1 MGIKDLLGNSSFIM
15 VLALILALIIGF
27 PYRDMG
33 SKIPLI
39 VLAVMMT
46 VSLSRISFSNLNP
59 IKHKTS
65 VLRALILGTLVASFI
80 PLAASLFIDDP
91 LYKAGLV
98 FIGAAPFAASVVPLS
113 FIMKGDVEHAA
124 RGTII
129 VYLLSIIYIPVIVK
143 LFAGETVSIL
153 DVVGYVVILVLIPI
167 ILSRPVSRD
176 KISTSSMQIFVNLC
190 VAILIFVSVGSN
202 KNTFESETSLLLIF
216 MGIAVLRT
224 FVLGLGLEYLEKKCG
239 IAWEQRVPDV
249 LMASYKNKGVAIA
262 LTMGLLPPAAAFP
275 ITASIIIEVCWVICM
290 DRFLFTSKRREKE
303 IRLESASTQSMDA

>member
-1 MGIKDLLGNSSFIM
+1 MSIKGILGNSSFM
-15 VLALILALIIGF
+15 MLLALILALIIGF
-27 PYRDMG
+27 PYRDLG
-33 SKIPLI
+33 SKIPLV

-46 VSLSRISFSNLNP
+46 ISLSRISFSNLNP
-59 IKHKTS
+59 IKHKKS
-65 VLRALILGTLVASFI
+65 VLRALVLGTVVASFV
-80 PLAASLFIDDP
+80 PLAASFFIDDP

-98 FIGAAPFAASVVPLS
+98 FIAAAPFAASVVPLS

-129 VYLLSIIYIPVIVK
+129 VYLLSIIYIPVVVK
-143 LFAGETVSIL
+143 LFAGETVNVW
-153 DVVGYVVILVLIPI
+153 DVFEYVVILVLIPM
-167 ILSRPVSRD
+167 ILSRPVSKV
-176 KISTSSMQIFVNLC
+176 KISTSAMQIFVNIC

-202 KNTFESETSLLLIF
+202 KNIFEKETDLLLIF

-224 FVLGLGLEYLEKKCG
+224 FVLGLGLEYLEKRSG
-239 IAWEQRVPDV
+239 IPWEQRVPDV

-303 IRLESASTQSMDA
+303 LKTEAAAA

>member
-1 MGIKDLLGNSSFIM
+1 MSIKGILGNSSFM
-15 VLALILALIIGF
+15 MLLALILALIIGF
-27 PYRDMG
+27 PYRDLG

-59 IKHKTS
+59 IKHKKS
-65 VLRALILGTLVASFI
+65 VLRALVLGTVVASFV
-80 PLAASLFIDDP
+80 PLAASFFISDP

-98 FIGAAPFAASVVPLS
+98 FIAAAPFAASVVPLS

-129 VYLLSIIYIPVIVK
+129 VYLLSIIYIPIIVK
-143 LFAGETVSIL
+143 LFAGETVNVW
-153 DVVGYVVILVLIPI
+153 DVFEYVVILVLIPM
-167 ILSRPVSRD
+167 ILSRPVSKV
-176 KISTSSMQIFVNLC
+176 KISTSTMQIFVNIC

-202 KNTFESETSLLLIF
+202 KNIFEKETDLLLIF

-224 FVLGLGLEYLEKKCG
+224 FVLGLGLEYLEKRSG
-239 IAWEQRVPDV
+239 IPWAQRVPDV

-290 DRFLFTSKRREKE
+290 DRFLFTSKRRERE
-303 IRLESASTQSMDA
+303 IKAESAGT

>member
-1 MGIKDLLGNSSFIM
+1 MGIKGLLGNSSFIM
-15 VLALILALIIGF
+15 VLALVLALIIGF
-27 PYRDMG
+27 PYRDLG

-153 DVVGYVVILVLIPI
+153 DVVCLLY
-167 ILSRPVSRD
+167 
-176 KISTSSMQIFVNLC
+176 TS
-190 VAILIFVSVGSN
+190 
-202 KNTFESETSLLLIF
+202 
-216 MGIAVLRT
+216 
-224 FVLGLGLEYLEKKCG
+224 
-239 IAWEQRVPDV
+239 D
-249 LMASYKNKGVAIA
+249 
-262 LTMGLLPPAAAFP
+262 AAD
-275 ITASIIIEVCWVICM
+275 E
-290 DRFLFTSKRREKE
+290 
-303 IRLESASTQSMDA
+303 

>member
-1 MGIKDLLGNSSFIM
+1 MSIKSILGNSSFM
-15 VLALILALIIGF
+15 MLLALILALIIGF
-27 PYRDMG
+27 PYRDLG

-59 IKHKTS
+59 IKHKKS
-65 VLRALILGTLVASFI
+65 VLRALVLGTVVASFV
-80 PLAASLFIDDP
+80 PLAASFFISDP

-98 FIGAAPFAASVVPLS
+98 FIAAAPFAASVVPLS

-129 VYLLSIIYIPVIVK
+129 VYLLSIIYIPIIVK
-143 LFAGETVSIL
+143 LFAGETVNVW
-153 DVVGYVVILVLIPI
+153 DVFEYVVILVLIPM
-167 ILSRPVSRD
+167 ILSRPVSKV
-176 KISTSSMQIFVNLC
+176 KISTSTMQIFVNIC

-202 KNTFESETSLLLIF
+202 KNIFEKETDLLLIF

-224 FVLGLGLEYLEKKCG
+224 FVLGLGLEYLEKRSG
-239 IAWEQRVPDV
+239 IPWAQRVPDV

-290 DRFLFTSKRREKE
+290 DRFLFTSKRRERE
-303 IRLESASTQSMDA
+303 IKAESAGT

>member
-1 MGIKDLLGNSSFIM
+1 MSIKGILGNSSFM
-15 VLALILALIIGF
+15 MLLALILALIIGF
-27 PYRDMG
+27 PYRDLG

-59 IKHKTS
+59 IKHKKS
-65 VLRALILGTLVASFI
+65 VLRALVLGTVVASFV
-80 PLAASLFIDDP
+80 PLAASFFISDP

-98 FIGAAPFAASVVPLS
+98 FIAAAPFAASVVPLS

-129 VYLLSIIYIPVIVK
+129 VYLLSIIYIPIIVK
-143 LFAGETVSIL
+143 LFAGETVNVW
-153 DVVGYVVILVLIPI
+153 DVFEYVVILVLIPM
-167 ILSRPVSRD
+167 ILSRPVSKV
-176 KISTSSMQIFVNLC
+176 KISTSTMQIFVNIC

-202 KNTFESETSLLLIF
+202 KNIFEKETDLLLIF

-224 FVLGLGLEYLEKKCG
+224 FVLGLGLEYLEKRSG
-239 IAWEQRVPDV
+239 IPWAQRVPDV

-290 DRFLFTSKRREKE
+290 DRFLFTSKRRERE
-303 IRLESASTQSMDA
+303 IKAKSAGT

>member
-1 MGIKDLLGNSSFIM
+1 MSIKGILGNSSFM
-15 VLALILALIIGF
+15 MLLALILALIIGF
-27 PYRDMG
+27 PYRDLG

-59 IKHKTS
+59 IKHKKS
-65 VLRALILGTLVASFI
+65 VLRALVLGTIVASFV
-80 PLAASLFIDDP
+80 PLAASFFIDDP

-98 FIGAAPFAASVVPLS
+98 FIAAAPFAASVVPLS

-143 LFAGETVSIL
+143 LFAGETVNVW
-153 DVVGYVVILVLIPI
+153 DVFEYVVILVLIPM
-167 ILSRPVSRD
+167 ILSRPVSKV
-176 KISTSSMQIFVNLC
+176 KISTSTMQIFVNIC

-202 KNTFESETSLLLIF
+202 KNIFEKETDLLLIF

-224 FVLGLGLEYLEKKCG
+224 FVLGLGLEYLEKRSG
-239 IAWEQRVPDV
+239 IPWSQRVPDV

-290 DRFLFTSKRREKE
+290 DRFLFTTKRREKE
-303 IRLESASTQSMDA
+303 LKSEAAGA

>member
-1 MGIKDLLGNSSFIM
+1 MGIKGILGNSSFMMI
-15 VLALILALIIGF
+15 LALILALIIGF
-27 PYRDMG
+27 PYRDLG
-33 SKIPLI
+33 SKLPLI

-59 IKHKTS
+59 IKHKKS
-65 VLRALILGTLVASFI
+65 VLRALVLGTLVASFI
-80 PLAASLFIDDP
+80 PLAASFFIDDP

-98 FIGAAPFAASVVPLS
+98 FIAAAPFAASVVPLS

-129 VYLLSIIYIPVIVK
+129 VYIFSIIYIPVIVK
-143 LFAGETVSIL
+143 LFAGETVNVW
-153 DVVGYVVILVLIPI
+153 DVFEYVVILVLIPM
-167 ILSRPVSRD
+167 ILSRPVS
-176 KISTSSMQIFVNLC
+176 KVNISTSTMQIFVNIC

-202 KNTFESETSLLLIF
+202 KNIFEKETDLLLIF

-224 FVLGLGLEYLEKKCG
+224 FVLGLGLEYLEKKSS
-239 IAWEQRVPDV
+239 IPWAQRVPDV

-303 IRLESASTQSMDA
+303 IKTENITT